1 MEIKSAVEIRNLSKK
16 YDSFTAVANLSLSI
30 MEGEIF
36 GLLGPNGAGKTTTVK
51 ILCQL
56 LRESSGEVIVH
67 GIRIPDR
74 RILSMIGYM
83 PQDLALYP
91 EITIEQTLEFFASLH
106 LMERE
111 DASRRIEEL
120 TKFVSLYERR
130 KEMISRLSGGM
141 KRRVS
146 LIASMIHNPK
156 ILILDEP
163 TVDVD
168 PELRDS
174 FWKHFFKLKENGHT
188 IIITTH
194 YMDEAMKCDR
204 VAFMRD
210 GDLLAL
216 GDPHEITR
224 ENGTESL
231 EEAFLKLSR
240 EKKRV
245 V

>member
-1 MEIKSAVEIRNLSKK
+1 MNAVGFSLDFITPPVLKILYQRPPVVNRGSLSSIDKDKKRGRISRMEIKSAVEIRNLSKK

-163 TVDVD
+163 TVGVD
-168 PELRDS
+168 PES
-174 FWKHFFKLKENGHT
+174 V
-188 IIITTH
+188 I
-194 YMDEAMKCDR
+194 
-204 VAFMRD
+204 
-210 GDLLAL
+210 
-216 GDPHEITR
+216 
-224 ENGTESL
+224 
-231 EEAFLKLSR
+231 LSGSIFSS
-240 EKKRV
+240 
-245 V
+245 